1 MIYDPKTNIVFWD
14 ELLKI
19 PEFKALSETPQ
30 NILWHKEG
38 DAFTHTCMV
47 TKCMLKHIENSNE
60 VLFQDIDY
68 RNILVFAA
76 LLHDSR
82 LF

>member
-30 NILWHKEG
+30 NILWHKEE
-38 DAFTHTCMV
+38 T
-47 TKCMLKHIENSNE
+47 LSP
-60 VLFQDIDY
+60 
-68 RNILVFAA
+68 ILIWLQNVC
-76 LLHDSR
+76 
-82 LF
+82 

>member
-1 MIYDPKTNIVFWD
+1 
-14 ELLKI
+14 
-19 PEFKALSETPQ
+19 
-30 NILWHKEG
+30 
-38 DAFTHTCMV
+38 MV

-76 LLHDSR
+76 LLHDIGKPSYYKKGR
-82 LF
+82 RWTLSLQGPRY